1 MTDRD
6 DGVHEDTLVAVRLNS
21 VFVGRAEARPAV
33 LPSPPMSLQPGSRLG
48 AYEILGPL
56 GAGGMG
62 EVFKARDTRLE
73 RIVAIKILQGH
84 LAVSPETRQ
93 RFEREARVISSLNHP
108 NICTLFDIGHQEGMD
123 YLVMEYLEGESLAD
137 RLMKGALTLPEL
149 LKVGTEIADAL
160 DRAHRQGLIHRDL
173 KPGNIMLTKSGAKL
187 LDFGLARATGLA
199 PSAGEMTASP
209 TMSRPLTAEG
219 TIVGTFQYMAP
230 EQLEGKEAD
239 PRSDLFSFGAVL
251 YEMATGRHAF
261 EGKSQASLIA
271 SILKETP
278 PPISSISSVSPPAL
292 DKIVMRCLEK
302 DAEDRYQTARDV
314 LLELRWVADAGS
326 RAGIPAP
333 VAAKRKSRE
342 LLAWRLVAL
351 ATTAALIFGVNGI
364 LNRPKPVKPIEFL
377 APVPA
382 GIVFIDTPKISPDGT
397 TIAFS
402 AADTTGAQRLW
413 VRRLES
419 LDSTPL
425 TNTETAG
432 RPCWSPDSKS
442 LAFMSDAKLKKV
454 SVDGGPPQTI
464 CESKSR
470 GDASWGNRGTI
481 LYDGSPQDS
490 IMRVNA
496 GGGTPAPATR
506 IDRKIGETGSAWPA
520 FLPDGRHFLFLGL
533 TAKPDES
540 FLKVGDIE
548 SDKVVTLQ
556 KGNFSRIEY
565 AAPGYIIYVRERA
578 LLAQPFDVGSLKLK
592 GDPFPIVDDV
602 AAGGGTSS
610 NADFSTSRSTLIF
623 RGGAAGGLTQLIVL
637 DREGRELQTLGDP
650 MNVYNISLSPD
661 GRRLATSRGSANV
674 DLWITDIARG
684 VSSRFTFDPAAEFT
698 PVWSPDGSKI
708 AFNSDRLGRN
718 AIFLKDSDGVQAES
732 LLVESTERIGVAD
745 WSRDGR
751 YLAVIAAEKGGG
763 VYTVDLQGEKALRPV
778 VVTGFLEGDPRFSPD
793 GRWML
798 YSTDESGRREVYVQS
813 VQAGSGKWQVS
824 TDGGRDPRWSR
835 DGKEIYFIASNN
847 RLMAVEVTT
856 EPTITLGTPIVLFK
870 SISWDPDRYG
880 GNYDVSADRQRFY
893 VRRTSGMSELPATTV
908 VVNWMERFKKR

>member
-1 MTDRD
+1 M
-6 DGVHEDTLVAVRLNS
+6 TLV
-21 VFVGRAEARPAV
+21 
-33 LPSPPMSLQPGSRLG
+33 PGTRLG
-48 AYEILGPL
+48 AYEILAPI

-62 EVFKARDTRLE
+62 EVFKARDTRLD
-73 RIVAIKILQGH
+73 RVVAIKILQGH
-84 LAVSPETRQ
+84 LSVSPETRQ

-108 NICTLFDIGHQEGMD
+108 NICTLFDIGHQDGMD
-123 YLVMEYLEGESLAD
+123 YLVMEYLEGDSLAD
-137 RLMKGALTLPEL
+137 RLAKGPLSLQEL
-149 LKVGTEIADAL
+149 LKAGTEVADAL
-160 DRAHRQGLIHRDL
+160 DRAHRQGLVHRDL
-173 KPGNIMLTKSGAKL
+173 KPGNIMLTKAGAKL

-199 PSAGEMTASP
+199 PSAGSMTASP

-278 PPISSISSVSPPAL
+278 QPISSVSNVSPPAL

-302 DAEDRYQTARDV
+302 DPEDRYQTARDV
-314 LLELRWVADAGS
+314 LLELKWVADAGS

-351 ATTAALIFGVNGI
+351 ATTAALLFGVNGI
-364 LNRPKPVKPIEFL
+364 VNRPKPAKPIEFL

-382 GIVFIDTPKISPDGT
+382 GIVFIDTPKISPDGS

-402 AADTTGAQRLW
+402 ASDTTGAQRLW
-413 VRRLES
+413 IRRLES

-432 RPCWSPDSKS
+432 RPCWSPDGKF
-442 LAFMSDAKLKKV
+442 LAFMSDGKLKKV
-454 SVDGGPPQTI
+454 AVDGGPPQTV

-470 GDASWGNRGTI
+470 GDASWSRKGII

-496 GGGTPAPATR
+496 GGGTPSPATR
-506 IDRKIGETGSAWPA
+506 IDRKNGETGSAWPS

-540 FLKVGDIE
+540 YLKVGDIE

-565 AAPGYIIYVRERA
+565 VAPGYIIYARERA
-578 LLAQPFDVGSLKLK
+578 LLAQPFDAGSLKMK

-623 RGGAAGGLTQLIVL
+623 RGGAAGGLTQVFVL
-637 DREGRELQTLGDP
+637 DRDGRDVRTIGDP
-650 MNVYNISLSPD
+650 MNVYNVSLSPD
-661 GRRLATSRGSANV
+661 GQRLATSRGNANV

-684 VSSRFTFDPAAEFT
+684 VSSRFTFDPAQDFT
-698 PVWSPDGSKI
+698 PVWSPDGKRI
-708 AFNSDRLGRN
+708 AFNSDRSGRE
-718 AIFLKDSDGVQAES
+718 AIYIKDSDGVQAES
-732 LLVESTERIGVAD
+732 LLVAHELRLGVAD

-751 YLAVIAAEKGGG
+751 YLACLLAGKEGG
-763 VYTVDLQGEKALRPV
+763 VYVIDLQGDRALRPV
-778 VVTGFLEGDPRFSPD
+778 VVTPFLEGDPRFSPD
-793 GRWML
+793 GRWIL
-798 YSTDESGRREVYVQS
+798 YSNDESGRREVYIQS
-813 VQAGSGKWQVS
+813 IQAGSGKWQVS

-835 DGKEIYFIASNN
+835 DGKEIFFLASNN
-847 RLMAVEVTT
+847 RLMAVDVTT
-856 EPTITLGTPIVLFK
+856 DPTITLGTPHVLFR
-870 SISWDPDRYG
+870 SVSWDPDRYG
-880 GNYDVSADRQRFY
+880 GNYDVSADRQHFY
-893 VRRTSGMSELPATTV
+893 IRRANGMSELPATTV